1 MLENKAAPNDI
12 EFTGIDIRLLVEKDT
27 NGTEMQN
34 RDRKTSFV
42 TLPLNAKICESSS
55 ISPVCNQ

>member
-12 EFTGIDIRLLVEKDT
+12 EFTGIDIRVLLEKDT

-34 RDRKTSFV
+34 RYRKTSFV
-42 TLPLNAKICESSS
+42 TLPLHAKI
-55 ISPVCNQ
+55 